1 MFMQIGELFEL
12 CWPSSLSI
20 KLIKVGPIVSDG
32 GLQVGS
38 GGRPGSRGVTS
49 MKCLRSLRLLL
60 TILRLRAMF
69 VEMGT
74 HWGKQNRKVLR

>member
-1 MFMQIGELFEL
+1 MFMQIGELFEI
-12 CWPSSLSI
+12 CWPSSLSF

-38 GGRPGSRGVTS
+38 GGPGSRGVTS

-69 VEMGT
+69 VEIGT
-74 HWGKQNRKVLR
+74 HWGKQNGKVLR

>member
-1 MFMQIGELFEL
+1 MFIQIGELFEL
-12 CWPSSLSI
+12 CWPSSLFI

-32 GLQVGS
+32 GLQVGRR
-38 GGRPGSRGVTS
+38 GPGSRGVTS

-60 TILRLRAMF
+60 TFLRLRAMF